1 MITMMKMMMMMMII
15 IIIIIIIIIPG
26 ISSWQAHT
34 NTHIHTHMAI
44 ELVQETGKRYFQSL
58 VGLED

>member
-1 MITMMKMMMMMMII
+1 MITMMKMMMMMM
-15 IIIIIIIIIPG
+15 IIIIIIIIPG